1 MGELR
6 SGVVD
11 LRLGRDPHIVDQLIA
26 ERGQKIVNSR
36 LWPFIR
42 PFLYKILRYDDAV
55 RMADEIG
62 SLSGP
67 AAMAYICELLAL
79 DLDITGLE
87 RIPKTGAVIIAV
99 NHPTGIADG
108 VAVYEAVRRVRPDI
122 AVFTNRD
129 AIRINPRL
137 LEFLIPVEWREEERN
152 RSKTKETLRLA
163 SRAFQD
169 ERAVVIF
176 PSGRI
181 AFWKDGRLNERP
193 WQGSAVT
200 LARKHEVP
208 VLPINIA
215 SRNSGLFYWFANWS
229 TELRDMT
236 VFHELLN
243 KRGKTFL
250 IRIGPLIPAEAIA
263 QGGPMEMTQR
273 LQRHVV
279 ERLANDPDAEW
290 VTAEVRR
297 DFRPGRAAPK
307 RLSTM
312 RSGQKRPANG

>member
-1 MGELR
+1 MSEMR
-6 SGVVD
+6 SGAVD
-11 LRLGRDPHIVDQLIA
+11 LRLDRQPHIVDQLIA

-36 LWPFIR
+36 FWPLIR
-42 PFLYKILRYDDAV
+42 PILYKILHYDDAV
-55 RMADEIG
+55 RMAEEIG
-62 SLSGP
+62 SLSGQ
-67 AAMAYICELLAL
+67 AAMDYICRRLAL
-79 DLDITGLE
+79 DLDIVGLE
-87 RIPKTGAVIIAV
+87 RIPRSGAFIVAV

-108 VAVYEAVRRVRPDI
+108 VAIYEAVRRVRPDI
-122 AVFTNRD
+122 AIFTNRD
-129 AIRINPRL
+129 AIRISPRL

-152 RSKTKETLRLA
+152 RTKTKETLRLS

-193 WQGSAVT
+193 WQTSAVT
-200 LARKHEVP
+200 LARKQETP
-208 VLPINIA
+208 ILPINIA

-243 KRGKTFL
+243 KRGKTFR
-250 IRIGPLIPAEAIA
+250 IRVGHLIPHAEIA
-263 QGGPMEMTQR
+263 DGDAAVVTER

-279 ERLANDPDAEW
+279 ANLAEDADAAFER
-290 VTAEVRR
+290 RR
-297 DFRPGRAAPK
+297 SA
-307 RLSTM
+307 
-312 RSGQKRPANG
+312 